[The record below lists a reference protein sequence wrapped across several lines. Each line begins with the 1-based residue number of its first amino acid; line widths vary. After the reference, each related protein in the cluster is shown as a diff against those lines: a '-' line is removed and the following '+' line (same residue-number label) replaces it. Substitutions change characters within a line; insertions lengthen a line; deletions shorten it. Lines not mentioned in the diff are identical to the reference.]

1 MDVKKFFKKTFFYG
15 AAAALLLAVMALLFR
30 IDSIGVRWTFALAQ
44 LLAFSLGIL
53 HAWILSVK
61 APRLSFPKGLLFT
74 LLLMVCGALMAA
86 ILYYIMRLDP
96 RFLCCLL
103 FFPVPVLCVY
113 AWRAYFYIPFPVFK
127 MWHYPMEEAM
137 PDLDMIDL
145 SQTLVVQLVLSKQVT
160 ESGRVS
166 FTARAPLN
174 MMLGQL
180 FFIFINDYN
189 EKNPHHPI
197 GFLDA
202 GTGRP
207 DAWLFH
213 RKYTRWRKKRYFDP
227 DLSILENGIRPN
239 EFIYAERN
247 Y

>member
-1 MDVKKFFKKTFFYG
+1 VKKFFKPPLLY
-15 AAAALLLAVMALLFR
+15 AAAAVLLLAATTLLFR
-30 IDSIGVRWTFALAQ
+30 IDGIGVRWTFALAQ
-44 LLAFSLGIL
+44 LLAFFLGIL
-53 HAWILSVK
+53 HAGILSVK
-61 APRLSFPKGLLFT
+61 APGLSFLRALLFT
-74 LLLMVCGALMAA
+74 FVLTAGGILIAA
-86 ILYYIMRLDP
+86 ILYYMMHLDP
-96 RFLCCLL
+96 RFLSCLL
-103 FFPVPVLCVY
+103 FFLLPVLCVY
-113 AWRAYFYIPFPVFK
+113 AWQSWFSIPTPVYK
-127 MWHYPMEEAM
+127 IWRYPLEEVM

-145 SQTLVVQLVLSKQVT
+145 SRTLVVQLVLFKQAT
-160 ESGRVS
+160 ESSRVN

-202 GTGRP
+202 GSGRP

-213 RKYTRWRKKRYFDP
+213 RRKARWWRKHYFDP
-227 DLSILENGIRPN
+227 DLSILDNGIRPN
-239 EFIYAERN
+239 EFIFAERI